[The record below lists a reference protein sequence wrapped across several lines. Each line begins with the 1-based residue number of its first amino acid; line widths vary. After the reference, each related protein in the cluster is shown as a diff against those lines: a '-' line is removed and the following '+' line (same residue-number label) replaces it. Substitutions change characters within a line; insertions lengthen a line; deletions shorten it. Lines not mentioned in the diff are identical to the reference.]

1 LPDHPRHTQAC
12 SFQEQDPD
20 ELFDALI
27 LLGETRILQALD
39 DAWAFPSRPTTL
51 LAAFSSCFSIFHFSF
66 TTNIN
71 LFWVYVAKVGE
82 FLKNQ
87 YMGRDDTHELYTPL
101 IAMREIILIPLFSFA
116 HPCDP

>member
-12 SFQEQDPD
+12 SFQEQDLD

-39 DAWAFPSRPTTL
+39 DAWAFPSRPATL
-51 LAAFSSCFSIFHFSF
+51 LAAFSSCLSTFYFSF
-66 TTNIN
+66 CNKN
-71 LFWVYVAKVGE
+71 QPLLGCSLQKWGE

-101 IAMREIILIPLFSFA
+101 IAMRDIILIPSLFLRAFM
-116 HPCDP
+116 